1 MSNGKI
7 QQALTNLFTKQ
18 RIVFWYD
25 DQLEFRS
32 EFIGLDLPSIE
43 KIELT
48 NNEFGIKH
56 RVLREQPEQKFL
68 LYREG
73 AEPGRLDN
81 WLLDVQLASGQ
92 TFRTDQNA
100 LWLAELELGPECYE
114 RIKQHSYFFETA
126 KRREALK
133 KLLEQGD
140 NGDVLLRKMVAVCAG
155 S

>member
-7 QQALTNLFTKQ
+7 QQALANLFAKQ

-32 EFIGLDLPSIE
+32 EFAGLDLPSVE

-48 NNEFGIKH
+48 NNEFGVKH
-56 RVLREQPEQKFL
+56 RVLRDQPEQKFL

-73 AEPGRLDN
+73 AEPERLDN

-92 TFRTDQNA
+92 TFRTDQSA
-100 LWLAELELGPECYE
+100 LWLAELELGPEC
-114 RIKQHSYFFETA
+114 
-126 KRREALK
+126 
-133 KLLEQGD
+133 
-140 NGDVLLRKMVAVCAG
+140 
-155 S
+155 

>member
-1 MSNGKI
+1 MSNRKI

-32 EFIGLDLPSIE
+32 EFAGLDLPSVE
-43 KIELT
+43 KIELS
-48 NNEFGIKH
+48 NNEFGVKH
-56 RVLREQPEQKFL
+56 RVLRDQPEQKFL

-73 AEPGRLDN
+73 SEPERLDN

-92 TFRTDQNA
+92 IFRTDQSA

-114 RIKQHSYFFETA
+114 RIKQHNYFFEGA
-126 KRREALK
+126 KRLEALK

-140 NGDVLLRKMVAVCAG
+140 NGDVLLRKMVAVSG
-155 S
+155 R